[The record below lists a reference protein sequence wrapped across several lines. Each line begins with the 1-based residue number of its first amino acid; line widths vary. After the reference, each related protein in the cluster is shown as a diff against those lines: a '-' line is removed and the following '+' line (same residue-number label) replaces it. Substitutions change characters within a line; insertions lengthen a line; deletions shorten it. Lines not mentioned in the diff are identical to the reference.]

1 MFQPLAS
8 LQPAPAHANV
18 SPVRSVTGISGISY
32 TQLPIH
38 FMSTSPGKTFKG
50 LMMLADLNPSSVDV
64 RDEATGKLPVPRWL
78 LRQEKVRV

>member
-1 MFQPLAS
+1 
-8 LQPAPAHANV
+8 
-18 SPVRSVTGISGISY
+18 
-32 TQLPIH
+32 
-38 FMSTSPGKTFKG
+38 MSTSPGKTFKG